1 MLASLADRQYQ
12 KDFKQETTEKSFTLP
27 PLNPWRYDQ
36 QRPTLPT

>member
-12 KDFKQETTEKSFTLP
+12 KDFKEEPTEKSFTLP

-36 QRPTLPT
+36 RPSLPT